1 MDTCDTMCDLR
12 RLRCGHSGQ
21 MKVGR
26 TGVGPRAWGGG
37 SSGSPS
43 GMGGTGRTGRGVAT
57 AAGLRGTEGL
67 VVLPKSARMGTRPS
81 GSELASITE
90 TGTAGVRTGPGQE
103 EVLRRAVGST
113 RSKVMRTL

>member
-26 TGVGPRAWGGG
+26 TGVGPRACGGG

-43 GMGGTGRTGRGVAT
+43 GIGGTGRTGRGVAT
-57 AAGLRGTEGL
+57 AAGLRGAVGL
-67 VVLPKSARMGTRPS
+67 VALPAALKSARMGTRPS

-90 TGTAGVRTGPGQE
+90 TGT
-103 EVLRRAVGST
+103 
-113 RSKVMRTL
+113 TLS